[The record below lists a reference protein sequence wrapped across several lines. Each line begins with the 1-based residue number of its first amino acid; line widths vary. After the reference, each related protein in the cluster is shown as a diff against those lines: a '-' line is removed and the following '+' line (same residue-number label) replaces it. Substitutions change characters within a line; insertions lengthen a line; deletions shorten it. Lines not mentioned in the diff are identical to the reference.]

1 MNHKTFQLSHGLS
14 LMVTPKNKLLCF
26 NPNDNDRAAREMW
39 RVNTDDRL
47 REIISLRLV
56 TGRPVA

>member
-1 MNHKTFQLSHGLS
+1 MSPKTFRLSHGLT
-14 LMVTPKNKLLCF
+14 LMVTPNKKLLCF

-47 REIISLRLV
+47 REIISFRLI
-56 TGRPVA
+56 TKGD